1 MIYDTLY
8 NYIHRYGC
16 SYHSY
21 TDTFQDLRILYVYIY
36 ICREREI
43 TNMSNIMCG
52 PYTRVDACCLLLMMW
67 TAVKEPGRCRD
78 APNNLIVFQGLAQL
92 RRWAVEPKTY
102 HKEGFNCRTFRMSP
116 AKTQKLIGTRREE
129 FLFK

>member
-1 MIYDTLY
+1 MDVHIIVTQTHFKIY
-8 NYIHRYGC
+8 G
-16 SYHSY
+16 S
-21 TDTFQDLRILYVYIY
+21 YVYIY
-36 ICREREI
+36 ICVEREREI

-102 HKEGFNCRTFRMSP
+102 HKDGASTAEHSECHQ
-116 AKTQKLIGTRREE
+116 QKLKNSSAQKGKSFCSNSQRYRAI
-129 FLFK
+129 L